1 MFLYELDDL
10 KWNSFLLIRRKVF
23 QKTTTNH
30 VFLLGF
36 FGMGCYFVDNLASY
50 SERRVKNHFLFEFKR
65 AATYLRHE
73 SQSSENR
80 MESKRIHLIS
90 FLS

>member
-10 KWNSFLLIRRKVF
+10 KWNSFLHIRRNVF

-36 FGMGCYFVDNLASY
+36 FGMGV
-50 SERRVKNHFLFEFKR
+50 
-65 AATYLRHE
+65 
-73 SQSSENR
+73 
-80 MESKRIHLIS
+80 
-90 FLS
+90 LS